1 MMQVRTQVYI
11 SQIYKKQ
18 KKKTYVTQRVVVPRP
33 GHKFMTPN

>member
-18 KKKTYVTQRVVVPRP
+18 KKTYVTQRVVVPRP